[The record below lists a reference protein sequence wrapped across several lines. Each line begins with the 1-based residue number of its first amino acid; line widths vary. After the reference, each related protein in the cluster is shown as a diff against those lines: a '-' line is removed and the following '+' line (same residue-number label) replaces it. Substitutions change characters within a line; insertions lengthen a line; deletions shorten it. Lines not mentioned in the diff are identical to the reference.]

1 MATVTVNVN
10 ANTKDATQDINNL
23 DKALDGAANEAEKL
37 NDALEAQE
45 NRIKT
50 LGGAINIVGGSVE
63 VLAGGLAVTGAL
75 TEEQAEQ
82 FQTAAI
88 GAIAF
93 ADGAKRIQEGYV
105 ELNEGL
111 KNYGGVAG
119 VATKAQKALNAAFRA
134 NPIGLVV
141 TALALLTAGVY
152 AYIKATDTEA
162 KERRERLKKIEE
174 EAKAIEDLRIAQASG
189 AAGEKVAIESL
200 VEVLDSENTSLEA
213 KRGAYEELKKVIP
226 DLADLTYEQAVEED
240 ALADAIQRQITLIE
254 LRAKARALEDYL
266 VEQEK
271 ARLEAEELA
280 RIEKERFD
288 ELQRGI
294 DLQQEYDMAR
304 KGGFAGTIE
313 EFQQT
318 MEAQRAFGNELAG
331 VTEEVEEQ
339 NPVLSELAALQARI
353 AELTQTQTTNVRKR
367 TEATEDA
374 NEADAE
380 ALRLQ
385 QALAAQAESD
395 ANMAITMG
403 ERLDAIFKESLS
415 AQQQEL
421 NAVEDKYFDLLEF
434 YKDDA
439 EVYALLAEQKRKE
452 EQAINKKYDDLYE
465 QSLDK
470 RSKAE
475 KFFASE
481 QAEAIG
487 ASLSVATDLVR
498 TFSENI
504 DESSKEGFE
513 KSKKYKIAETRI
525 ASLQAAFSAY
535 GSLVGVPF
543 VGPILG
549 VAAAAAALAAGQK
562 AINDIQSSTFG
573 GGGGLS
579 NPAAGAGGTPSSAS
593 TGGASG
599 GGGGV
604 PQIPGFGTSGVTTL
618 NAVVLAGDVT
628 SAQAQDAAIRN
639 RRRFGR
645 GG

>member
-1 MATVTVNVN
+1 
-10 ANTKDATQDINNL
+10 
-23 DKALDGAANEAEKL
+23 
-37 NDALEAQE
+37 
-45 NRIKT
+45 
-50 LGGAINIVGGSVE
+50 
-63 VLAGGLAVTGAL
+63 
-75 TEEQAEQ
+75 
-82 FQTAAI
+82 
-88 GAIAF
+88 
-93 ADGAKRIQEGYV
+93 
-105 ELNEGL
+105 
-111 KNYGGVAG
+111 
-119 VATKAQKALNAAFRA
+119 
-134 NPIGLVV
+134 
-141 TALALLTAGVY
+141 
-152 AYIKATDTEA
+152 
-162 KERRERLKKIEE
+162 
-174 EAKAIEDLRIAQASG
+174 
-189 AAGEKVAIESL
+189 
-200 VEVLDSENTSLEA
+200 
-213 KRGAYEELKKVIP
+213 
-226 DLADLTYEQAVEED
+226 
-240 ALADAIQRQITLIE
+240 
-254 LRAKARALEDYL
+254 
-266 VEQEK
+266 
-271 ARLEAEELA
+271 
-280 RIEKERFD
+280 
-288 ELQRGI
+288 
-294 DLQQEYDMAR
+294 MAR

-395 ANMAITMG
+395 ADMAITMG